1 MHKRI
6 DWTFLLILAA
16 LVSALVVGEKF
27 VLKTVEAQTIPT
39 RTPTPPPGE
48 PSETPGDDGN
58 GGSGPGPLPTSTD
71 RPPAPTATNT
81 PVAIPATPEGGFLAT
96 ATSCDPNPV
105 VQSLASGT
113 NVRSGPGTDYEAIG
127 QLLYLEVRPII
138 GRAEFTQWWQ
148 IVLSDGEPG
157 WVADEVVAV
166 SGYIDDVPL
175 VAPPALASG
184 ATPTPGTAW
193 RPTPQPNCTPS
204 PSVTAT
210 PSATPTGTET
220 VAPTETG
227 TATPAEADGV
237 TGASE
242 EEREEA
248 TATSVIPTPEGTATL
263 DGNEDAL
270 ALPGQPTVTPAPLA
284 ADANAGGSIPWLPI
298 AGISLILAAS
308 LLFVFRRFGS

>member
-6 DWTFLLILAA
+6 DWTFLLILVA
-16 LVSALVVGEKF
+16 LVSALVVGEEF

-39 RTPTPPPGE
+39 RTPTPPPEE
-48 PSETPGDDGN
+48 PSATPDDDGN
-58 GGSGPGPLPTSTD
+58 GDPGPGPLPTSTD
-71 RPPAPTATNT
+71 RPPAATATNT

-105 VQSLASGT
+105 LQSLASGT
-113 NVRSGPGTDYEAIG
+113 NVRSGPGLDYEPVG

-138 GRAEFTQWWQ
+138 GRAEFAPWWQ

-166 SGYIDDVPL
+166 SGYIADVPL
-175 VAPPALASG
+175 VAAPALASG

-193 RPTPQPNCTPS
+193 MPTPQPNCTPP
-204 PSVTAT
+204 PSATTT
-210 PSATPTGTET
+210 PSTTPTGTQT

-227 TATPAEADGV
+227 TATPAGEAGE
-237 TGASE
+237 TGTSE
-242 EEREEA
+242 AEREEA
-248 TATSVIPTPEGTATL
+248 TATSVIPTLEGTATL
-263 DGNEDAL
+263 QADEDAL

-284 ADANAGGSIPWLPI
+284 ADAGAGGSIPWLPI